1 MSSDDQE
8 NPPKK
13 LSLSRDKNA
22 DADTEKSAPPPAMK
36 LRRKSETEEPPAPK
50 VTAPVEPAP
59 EEAAKAP
66 SAPSAPSSPSE
77 TDEDS
82 SLLNPDD
89 PFSGSIKEGEIKEA
103 TPPPLSKKKIKVK
116 QVEVPPPTNDSGSQ
130 VEAAVE
136 SINQAEETESSDQ
149 GKSSFLPSILVILLL
164 LGVLGAAGY
173 GLWMV
178 LQPALTGETGEFSDN
193 NAGTESKGPI
203 GKAKDVI
210 SKVNSNVADAD
221 GEIESFSGKSPDSK
235 TLKEAPKAAVPPQK
249 ATTSGV
255 GQSSVTEY
263 LSSVHVGGMRQGERP
278 MIIIDGTAY
287 KPNDVVNE
295 ATGLKFDGFR
305 DGKLA
310 FRDRKGIVY
319 LKSF

>member
-1 MSSDDQE
+1 MSSDDQD

-13 LSLSRDKNA
+13 LSLSRDKNV
-22 DADTEKSAPPPAMK
+22 DADTKKSAPAPAMK

-50 VTAPVEPAP
+50 ETAPVEPAP
-59 EEAAKAP
+59 EEAVKASSALS
-66 SAPSAPSSPSE
+66 SAPSETHETSSRF
-77 TDEDS
+77 
-82 SLLNPDD
+82 NPDE
-89 PFSGSIKEGEIKEA
+89 PFGGSIKEGEIKES
-103 TPPPLSKKKIKVK
+103 TPPPISKQKIKVK
-116 QVEVPPPTNDSGSQ
+116 KVEVPAPTNDSGSQ
-130 VEAAVE
+130 VEAAVA
-136 SINQAEETESSDQ
+136 SINQAEEIESSDQ
-149 GKSSFLPSILVILLL
+149 GKDSFLPSILVILLL

-178 LQPALTGETGEFSDN
+178 LQPAEAGETGEISEN

-221 GEIESFSGKSPDSK
+221 DEVESFSGKSPASK
-235 TLKEAPKAAVPPQK
+235 APKQAPKAVVPQQK
-249 ATTSGV
+249 AATSGV
-255 GQSSVTEY
+255 GESSVTEY

-278 MIIIDGTAY
+278 MIIIDGAAY
-287 KPNDVVNE
+287 QLNDVVHE